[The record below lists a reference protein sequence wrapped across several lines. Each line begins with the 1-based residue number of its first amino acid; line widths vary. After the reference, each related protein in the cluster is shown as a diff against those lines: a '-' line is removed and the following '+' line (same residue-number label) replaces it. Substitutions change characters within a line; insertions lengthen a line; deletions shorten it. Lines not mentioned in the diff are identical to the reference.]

1 MTIPNQ
7 LTILRIILTPIF
19 AWFFLS
25 NDLRLH
31 QLSLVVFVIAALTDW
46 YDGWLAR
53 KFNYMS
59 NLGKFLDPLADKIL
73 TSTAFIV
80 FIFVGVL
87 ELWMVII
94 IVVRDLMITILRI
107 YAQYKNQVFSISY
120 LAKVKTFTQMVFL
133 YYLLILYIGK
143 DVSFLDFI
151 PNSIFEILLN
161 PHFIYYTM
169 LVITFITFYTGISYI
184 YRNRYTIEKMLRS

>member
-7 LTILRIILTPIF
+7 LTILRIILAPIF

-25 NDLRLH
+25 SNLLFH
-31 QLSLVVFVIAALTDW
+31 QISLLVFIIAALTDW

-73 TSTAFIV
+73 TSVGFIV

-87 ELWMVII
+87 ELWMVVV

-107 YAQYKNQVFSISY
+107 FAQYKNQSFSTSF

-133 YYLLILYIGK
+133 YYILVLYIGK
-143 DVSFLDFI
+143 SVNFLKFI
-151 PNSIFEILLN
+151 PRWVFEILLN
-161 PHFIYYTM
+161 QQLIYYTM
-169 LVITFITFYTGISYI
+169 LAVTLLTFYTGISYL
-184 YRNRYTIEKMLRS
+184 YSNRYNIEKILRN

>member
-31 QLSLVVFVIAALTDW
+31 QLSLIVFVIAALTDW

-73 TSTAFIV
+73 TSTGFIV

-94 IVVRDLMITILRI
+94 IVVRDLMITVLRI
-107 YAQYKNQVFSISY
+107 YAQYENQVFSTSY

-161 PHFIYYTM
+161 TYFIYYTM
-169 LVITFITFYTGISYI
+169 LVITFITFYSGISYI

>member
-25 NDLRLH
+25 NDMTLH
-31 QLSLVVFVIAALTDW
+31 QLSLIVFVIAALTDW

-59 NLGKFLDPLADKIL
+59 NFGKFLDPLADKIL
-73 TSTAFIV
+73 TSAGFIV

-94 IVVRDLMITILRI
+94 IVARDMMITALRI
-107 YAQYKNQVFSISY
+107 YAQYENQVFSTSY

-143 DVSFLDFI
+143 SISFLDFI
-151 PNSIFEILLN
+151 PRSIFELLLN
-161 PHFIYYTM
+161 PHLIYYTM